1 MIKVSFLLRVIKG
14 AKFDEKSEEVKVYS
28 ELNSIIANM
37 ISKFKE
43 KVVYKDM
50 LLCDNI
56 ETEGINN
63 YATVT
68 PQALSHTFLLN
79 ENGTYDEIF
88 NIIKGTMTDKLKEH
102 IVKEFKI
109 DSFAMAVRLDTSSL
123 SGSYD
128 VIFSNLDKEKMTA
141 RVECHPWDTHYPN
154 VDMIKYINITGSDI

>member
-14 AKFDEKSEEVKVYS
+14 TKFDEKSEEVKVYR

-102 IVKEFKI
+102 IVKELKLN
-109 DSFAMAVRLDTSSL
+109 SFTIGVRIDTSSL

-154 VDMIKYINITGSDI
+154 VDMIKYINIIGSDI

>member
-1 MIKVSFLLRVIKG
+1 MIKVSFLLRVIEG
-14 AKFDEKSEEVKVYS
+14 AKFDEKSEEVKVYM
-28 ELNSIIANM
+28 ELNSIIAN
-37 ISKFKE
+37 IVSKFKE

-102 IVKEFKI
+102 IIKELKLN
-109 DSFAMAVRLDTSSL
+109 SFAIGVRLDTSSL

-141 RVECHPWDTHYPN
+141 RVECHPWDTRYPN

>member
-1 MIKVSFLLRVIKG
+1 MIKVSFLLRLIKG
-14 AKFDEKSEEVKVYS
+14 TKFDEKSEEVKVCVQ
-28 ELNSIIANM
+28 LNSIIAN
-37 ISKFKE
+37 IVGKFKE

-63 YATVT
+63 YATIK

-79 ENGTYDEIF
+79 DNATYDEIF

-109 DSFAMAVRLDTSSL
+109 DSFAIGVRLDTHL
-123 SGSYD
+123 ISGSYI
-128 VIFSNLDKEKMTA
+128 VRFNNLDKEKMTA
-141 RVECHPWDTHYPN
+141 KVECQPWDTRYPN
-154 VDMIKYINITGSDI
+154 VNMEEYINITGSDI

>member
-14 AKFDEKSEEVKVYS
+14 TKFDEKSEEVKVYR

-102 IVKEFKI
+102 IVKELKLN
-109 DSFAMAVRLDTSSL
+109 SFTIGVRIDTSSL

-128 VIFSNLDKEKMTA
+128 VIFSNLNKEKMTA
-141 RVECHPWDTHYPN
+141 RVECHPWDTHYTN

>member
-14 AKFDEKSEEVKVYS
+14 AKFDEKSEEVKVCMQ
-28 ELNSIIANM
+28 LNSIIAN
-37 ISKFKE
+37 IVGKFKE

-63 YATVT
+63 YTT
-68 PQALSHTFLLN
+68 IKPQALSHTFLLN
-79 ENGTYDEIF
+79 DNGTYDEIF

-123 SGSYD
+123 SGSYI
-128 VIFSNLDKEKMTA
+128 VRFNNLDKEKITA
-141 RVECHPWDTHYPN
+141 KVECQPWDTCYPN
-154 VDMIKYINITGSDI
+154 VDMEEYINITGSDI

>member
-14 AKFDEKSEEVKVYS
+14 AKFDEKSEEVKVCVQ
-28 ELNSIIANM
+28 LNSIIANM
-37 ISKFKE
+37 TSKFKE

-63 YATVT
+63 YATIT

-102 IVKEFKI
+102 IVKELKLN
-109 DSFAMAVRLDTSSL
+109 SFTIGVRIDTSSL

-128 VIFSNLDKEKMTA
+128 VIFSNLDKEKMTT

>member
-14 AKFDEKSEEVKVYS
+14 AKFDEKSEEVKVCVQ
-28 ELNSIIANM
+28 LNSIVAN
-37 ISKFKE
+37 IVAKFKE

-63 YATVT
+63 YATIK

-79 ENGTYDEIF
+79 DNGTYDEIF

-128 VIFSNLDKEKMTA
+128 VIFSNLDKEKMTT
-141 RVECHPWDTHYPN
+141 RVECHPWDTYYPN

>member
-14 AKFDEKSEEVKVYS
+14 AKFDEKSEEVKVYR

-68 PQALSHTFLLN
+68 PQVLSHTFLLN

-88 NIIKGTMTDKLKEH
+88 NIIKGTMTDKVKEH
-102 IVKEFKI
+102 IVKELKLN
-109 DSFAMAVRLDTSSL
+109 SFTIGVRLDTSSL

-128 VIFSNLDKEKMTA
+128 VIFSNLDKEKMAA

>member
-14 AKFDEKSEEVKVYS
+14 AKFDEKSEEVKVYR
-28 ELNSIIANM
+28 ELNSIIAN
-37 ISKFKE
+37 IVSKFKE

-102 IVKEFKI
+102 IVKELKLN
-109 DSFAMAVRLDTSSL
+109 SFAIGVRLDTSSL

-141 RVECHPWDTHYPN
+141 RVECHPWDTSYPN
-154 VDMIKYINITGSDI
+154 VDMEEYINITGSDV

>member
-14 AKFDEKSEEVKVYS
+14 AKFDEKSEEVKVYR

-63 YATVT
+63 YATIK

-109 DSFAMAVRLDTSSL
+109 DSFAIGVRLDTSSL

-128 VIFSNLDKEKMTA
+128 VTFSNLDKEKMTA
-141 RVECHPWDTHYPN
+141 RVECHPWDTCYPN